1 MFFGRK
7 FGQRI
12 LNLPKFGL
20 DRYIQQ
26 AEEMLKNYRSWYLY
40 CVSFDSSEMEG
51 KNFFLAK
58 LFQEDAEKVESN
70 DVGAAAIVYM

>member
-1 MFFGRK
+1 
-7 FGQRI
+7 
-12 LNLPKFGL
+12 
-20 DRYIQQ
+20 
-26 AEEMLKNYRSWYLY
+26 MLKNYRSWYLY